1 MGKKLTAKKRSTG
14 QGFRNPSPA
23 FSDFKRGLTGYE
35 GSLPPRYLGCR
46 PAVPGPSASST
57 PRLLFRRGLPLRVSA
72 FLARRAAACSCPP
85 STPCPGR
92 RLDKAV
98 LLTSFFTSVRSSSVR
113 DGAVGSMAEEGVSAS
128 SGSGSSCSTARPGW
142 GLRPPG

>member
-14 QGFRNPSPA
+14 QSFRNPSPA
-23 FSDFKRGLTGYE
+23 FRDFKRGLTGYE

-72 FLARRAAACSCPP
+72 FLARRAAACPCPP
-85 STPCPGR
+85 STPCPGQGC
-92 RLDKAV
+92 ATHV
-98 LLTSFFTSVRSSSVR
+98 LLHFCQVLLGEGRRGGLHGGGGSKRFFRVRELLQHR
-113 DGAVGSMAEEGVSAS
+113 PARLGTSAS
-128 SGSGSSCSTARPGW
+128 G
-142 GLRPPG
+142 